1 MSFNSFEITVRE
13 KIGKLNDFI
22 VAVSGGADSVSL
34 LHCMVKLRYNLK
46 VLHCNFHLRGEESI
60 RDEMFVTDLC
70 HRLGV
75 ELLVKHFDVEEYCH
89 RNKVSVEMACRDL
102 RYEWFYRKLKDLGFS
117 RIVVA
122 HNSDDN
128 IETLFLNL
136 FRGTGINGL
145 CGMSVDNGEILRPLL
160 GFSRKEIEDYLRG
173 EGVDYIVDSSNLES
187 DYRRNYIRNEL
198 LPQIEKRWSGVRKA
212 ITRTQKNLRGVE
224 EVYAMHIDDIR
235 PANLSGYRISQLS
248 ATPGMTSELY
258 EILKPYG
265 GNAAIAEEMAKA
277 INTPENVGRRWYL
290 PEYEI
295 VLERDGFHFN
305 PLGPC
310 VSENL
315 EYEVEELPMTE
326 LVLEQVKKNVDKYVI
341 YLPEEITH
349 YQFRRPRVGDRI
361 YPLGMKGSQLVSDIM
376 KDAKLTTAEKR
387 KVWVLE
393 EKATSRIIW
402 IAGLKRSCH
411 HLVKPSS
418 QKVYKIT
425 CKS

>member
-1 MSFNSFEITVRE
+1 MSFHSFEITVRE
-13 KIGKLNDFI
+13 KIGRLNDFI

-46 VLHCNFHLRGEESI
+46 VLHCNFHLRGEESN
-60 RDEMFVTDLC
+60 RDEKFVTDLC
-70 HRLGV
+70 RRLGV

-89 RNKVSVEMACRDL
+89 RNKVSVEMACREL
-102 RYEWFYRKLKDLGFS
+102 RYEWFHRKLKELGFS

-136 FRGTGINGL
+136 FRGTGIDGL

-160 GFSRKEIEDYLRG
+160 GFSRKEIEDYLCDEG
-173 EGVDYIVDSSNLES
+173 ENHIVDSSNLES

-198 LPQIEKRWSGVRKA
+198 LPQIEKRWVGVRKA
-212 ITRTQKNLRGVE
+212 ITKTQKNLRGVE
-224 EVYAMHIDDIR
+224 EVYTKRIDDIR
-235 PANLSGYRISQLS
+235 PTDLSDYKISQLS
-248 ATPGMTSELY
+248 ANPGTTSELY
-258 EILKPYG
+258 EILKPHG
-265 GNAAIAEEMAKA
+265 GNAAIAEEMVKA
-277 INTPENVGRRWYL
+277 INTPDNVGRRWCL

-341 YLPEEITH
+341 YLPEKITH
-349 YQFRRPRVGDRI
+349 YQFRRHRVGDRI

-387 KVWVLE
+387 EVWILE
-393 EKATSRIIW
+393 EMATGRIIW
-402 IAGLKRSCH
+402 IVGLKRSRY
-411 HLVKPSS
+411 HLIKSS
-418 QKVYKIT
+418 SPKVYKVK